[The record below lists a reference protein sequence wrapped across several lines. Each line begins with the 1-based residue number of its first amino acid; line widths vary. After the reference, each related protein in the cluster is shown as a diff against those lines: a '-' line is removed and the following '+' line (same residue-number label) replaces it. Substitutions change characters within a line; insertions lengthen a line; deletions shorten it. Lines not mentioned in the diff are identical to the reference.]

1 MGWEYKFGVLTM
13 QIVARALDEK
23 VGEMEVGK
31 KEAQGLPC
39 WISGKE
45 STYQCRR
52 HRFDPW
58 SKKIPHF
65 VEQLSLCT

>member
-31 KEAQGLPC
+31 KEVQGLPC

-65 VEQLSLCT
+65 VEQLRLCT

>member
-31 KEAQGLPC
+31 KEVQGLPC

>member
-31 KEAQGLPC
+31 KEVQGLPC

-58 SKKIPHF
+58 VRKIP
-65 VEQLSLCT
+65 